1 MSLEIKLDKASKMYE
16 PGEKVLGSLMLN
28 EPASQVSHSGLML
41 LIEGY
46 MDTVSIIRGNIG
58 RAPMREEDRIY
69 FMKKKEVI
77 ADGGKVNTKTD
88 IPFDFSIEAT
98 VAG

>member
-1 MSLEIKLDKASKMYE
+1 
-16 PGEKVLGSLMLN
+16 
-28 EPASQVSHSGLML
+28 
-41 LIEGY
+41 

-58 RAPMREEDRIY
+58 RGPMREEDRIY

-77 ADGGKVNTKTD
+77 AEGGKVNTKTD

-98 VAG
+98 VEG